1 MPQYDL
7 GSALGAAAAQLNQ
20 NVAQLNS
27 HMRAA
32 VDGAAQAINGY
43 YLEAKRYVRA
53 FDENRGLRYRAAT
66 ISLSAT
72 IVGAGTAA
80 SGSADFR
87 IAQNEDFL
95 VKSIRGFIVLNDLAS
110 EAATFANL
118 AGSTSVVDRLA
129 ARAANCRVTLL
140 NKDTKVPYTENEGIG
155 LATLTPEAGGQPM
168 VFQPDVVPGFILPHN
183 MTVQAQFALQSANAF
198 FNTASTSYGI
208 TLSGIY
214 VTREVR

>member
-20 NVAQLNS
+20 NVAQLNA

-43 YLEAKRYVRA
+43 YLEAKRFLRA

-80 SGSADFR
+80 SGAADFR

-95 VKSIRGFIVLNDLAS
+95 VKSIRGFIVNNALTS
-110 EAATFANL
+110 EPAVVGNL
-118 AGSTSVVDRLA
+118 AGSTTVLDRIIA
-129 ARAANCRVTLL
+129 KASNCRVTLL
-140 NKDTKVPYTENEGIG
+140 NKDTKVPYTENEGIS
-155 LATLTPEAGGQPM
+155 LASIMPEAGGAPM
-168 VFQPDVVPGFILPHN
+168 IFGPDIVPGFILPHN
-183 MTVQAQFALQSANAF
+183 MTVQAQFALQSASAF
-198 FNTASTSYGI
+198 FNTASTSYGV
-208 TLSGIY
+208 TLTGLY
-214 VTREVR
+214 VSREVR